1 MTTATDHKVAPSTTS
16 LIFEIF
22 VLWDLMK
29 CYESLIRWGIQS
41 RDSGAAMANAS
52 VWFASIP
59 RKVPRVGQLDLW
71 CVESCWN
78 VVFYVSCWFFGYPV
92 WHVNPSILIYDF
104 AVWSH
109 QTGNL
114 NRFACPKKYG
124 GWALFKSETLGFQ
137 DLFVVGIFGTWW
149 SYMII
154 YSVFFNFDV
163 ISFHGGTRKPQLFSH
178 PPTIWSK
185 KVWECLNSS
194 FVAASWFP

>member
-78 VVFYVSCWFFGYPV
+78 VVFLCKLLVLRLPCLACQPIHPHIWFCSMKPSNWKPKSLCVPQKVWWLSPV
-92 WHVNPSILIYDF
+92 QVRDSRIPGPLCSRNF
-104 AVWSH
+104 R
-109 QTGNL
+109 NM
-114 NRFACPKKYG
+114 
-124 GWALFKSETLGFQ
+124 
-137 DLFVVGIFGTWW
+137 
-149 SYMII
+149 MII
-154 YSVFFNFDV
+154 YD
-163 ISFHGGTRKPQLFSH
+163 HLFSVLQFWCYQFSWWY
-178 PPTIWSK
+178 PQTTTFFSPTNHL
-185 KVWECLNSS
+185 E
-194 FVAASWFP
+194 